1 MVLAARIG
9 NQNYNIPRNDV
20 SIITPLGTGALRH
33 LGVVINIDTDSV
45 AFYLDGQLVVDDSL
59 KGTIAEGWLK
69 ELDCMQVGPENYANL
84 FGRPPGVWGPTGLQR
99 ERRRQKPCSLL
110 HCVCLLMLP
119 PAMAASA
126 TPPRLVAC
134 CLCAQRQHRGVSDER
149 CRSSFK
155 RTSWTVVRTHTQHT
169 NNNTHHT
176 QPIQQTQ
183 NTQHTQHTQHTY
195 DKQQHTAQGKPQGTH
210 STHARTASQAHTA
223 HTAGQIR
230 T

>member
-1 MVLAARIG
+1 
-9 NQNYNIPRNDV
+9 
-20 SIITPLGTGALRH
+20 
-33 LGVVINIDTDSV
+33 
-45 AFYLDGQLVVDDSL
+45 
-59 KGTIAEGWLK
+59 
-69 ELDCMQVGPENYANL
+69 MQVGSENYANL

-183 NTQHTQHTQHTY
+183 NTQHTQYTQHTTRTTHTTHNTQQTQHTQQHTPHTQHTL
-195 DKQQHTAQGKPQGTH
+195 HTTH
-210 STHARTASQAHTA
+210 TYRSCERLACIHWTESFC
-223 HTAGQIR
+223 
-230 T
+230 